1 MHIYIYIYV
10 CVCNIC
16 RFLGLGRQ
24 PHLAPGR
31 QATPVARPH
40 MGERC
45 TAEEPQNRRFF
56 THGVAVEVTNG
67 YKYVCITVYIY
78 IYNITILTMVYY
90 FNYGFKKKKLGY
102 NPGDISTCNS
112 NCKCVAVA
120 VARVHYGITIGSWW
134 DWCICM
140 GALAASCFF
149 DLCWCTGHALF
160 AHSRPE

>member
-1 MHIYIYIYV
+1 M

-78 IYNITILTMVYY
+78 NITILTMVYY
-90 FNYGFKKKKLGY
+90 FNYGLKKNWDITLAIYPLATRTASVLLLLLLG
-102 NPGDISTCNS
+102 
-112 NCKCVAVA
+112 
-120 VARVHYGITIGSWW
+120 
-134 DWCICM
+134 CIM
-140 GALAASCFF
+140 VSL
-149 DLCWCTGHALF
+149 
-160 AHSRPE
+160 